1 MAEEGSEYC
10 EGKTPIRTKTPT
22 VMEEQAQ
29 LQAPR
34 TFLPQRTTLS
44 NTLEYYYNVPSCAV
58 VFIEHWMDLGE
69 RKNVRLVE
77 STTDFQQLQAERKKQ
92 HGMPLQVP
100 GNIIAVQRLNDVRY
114 INKFMESANA
124 NLPLGGRFIG
134 SLETAEQRRDR
145 ILKKYPKNIRMTL
158 YSLDYLIRRVWPK
171 LPCAKKI
178 YFALTRGSNRVVS
191 KIEMYGRI
199 YSCGFELLDV
209 LQLEDRLYF
218 VAQKTGTPA
227 YNTEATYGP
236 LVKLKRQGKNKM
248 IRVYKIRT
256 MYPYSEYLQQ
266 YVFDHNG
273 LESGGKMKNDPR
285 VNAVGRFLRKYWLD
299 ELPML
304 FNVLK
309 GDLKLF
315 GVRPISAQYLS
326 LYPKEFQEFRKKFRP
341 GFIPPYYADL
351 PHSFEEI
358 LESERQYLTAYQKA
372 PFRTDLRYFLKA
384 LHNIIIKRVRSH

>member
-1 MAEEGSEYC
+1 MDWSTA
-10 EGKTPIRTKTPT
+10 PIQTKTRII
-22 VMEEQAQ
+22 MEEQAQ

-34 TFLPQRTTLS
+34 TLLPQRTTLS
-44 NTLEYYYNVPSCAV
+44 NTLEYYYNVPSPV
-58 VFIEHWMDLGE
+58 VIFIEHWMNLAKRE
-69 RKNVRLVE
+69 NVRVLV
-77 STTDFQQLQAERKKQ
+77 SATDFQQLQKERENREHEPFQ
-92 HGMPLQVP
+92 FPE
-100 GNIIAVQRLNDVRY
+100 NIIAVQRLNDVRY
-114 INKFMESANA
+114 INKFLESANA
-124 NLPLGGRFIG
+124 NLPLGGRFAAF
-134 SLETAEQRRDR
+134 LETAEQRRDR
-145 ILKKYPKNIRMTL
+145 ILKKYPKNIRMVL

-171 LPCAKKI
+171 LPYVKKV
-178 YFALTRGSNRVVS
+178 YFTLTRGRNRVVS

-209 LQLEDRLYF
+209 LKTEDRLYF

-236 LVKLKRQGKNKM
+236 LVKLRRQGKNKV

-304 FNVLK
+304 FNVVK

-326 LYPKEFQEFRKKFRP
+326 LYPPEFQEFRKKFRP
-341 GFIPPYYADL
+341 GLIPPYYVDL

-358 LESERQYLTAYQKA
+358 VESERQYLMAYQEA
-372 PFRTDLRYFLKA
+372 PLRTDLKYFAKA
-384 LHNIIIKRVRSH
+384 LQNIIIKRVRSH